1 MILVT
6 VGTQLPFDRL
16 INSVEQWAVTKNYN
30 DIVFQV
36 GRSGYKP
43 SIGRSVEFIPA
54 PELQSIIEQAE
65 LVIAHAGTGTMISCL
80 SQKKPIVIMPRD
92 YLFGEHR
99 NNHQKA
105 TVAKLHNIHGVFVA
119 DSEHELPKAIDTALL
134 ATNHDNNFD
143 FPAYAQDSLIEH
155 IKNFI
160 F

>member
-16 INSVEQWAVTKNYN
+16 INSVEKWAIAKSYN

-54 PELQSIIEQAE
+54 PELQSILEQAE
-65 LVIAHAGTGTMISCL
+65 LVIGHAGTGTMISCL
-80 SQKKPIVIMPRD
+80 SQRKPIVIMPRD

-105 TVAKLHNIHGVFVA
+105 TVAKLRNIYGVFVA
-119 DSEHELPKAIDTALL
+119 DSEYEIQKVIDSALL
-134 ATNHDNNFD
+134 AANSDNNFN
-143 FPAYAQDSLIEH
+143 FPESAQDSLIEH
-155 IKNFI
+155 IKSFI